1 MPGRRAAGERAA
13 GRAQATRAT
22 LLAAARDVF
31 AAGGFAD
38 ANITDVVAKA
48 GASVGSLYHH
58 FGGKADLYLALFDDY
73 QASQEHRAAEAVRA
87 ARLDGETDTMQLFL
101 VGATAYL
108 RGCWEERELARVFL
122 DGGGPPGFELIARRR
137 YREWVRVNA
146 ALLNTED
153 QPLGE
158 TLVVVLTS
166 VVAEAGREVAVQ
178 ETEDGGDAPR
188 GGVRRAARPG
198 RHRLSHPTGCGSPGP
213 RWTTSS
219 VGRRR
224 GPQVAPRR
232 VRVGV
237 AEADDADDVM
247 VVGYAERS
255 AELRDDLRL
264 HPDEQRAEALV
275 DRLQQ
280 HQQRDHAGVD
290 VPERHRPARL
300 VAVGPALVL
309 AGRSGRGR
317 PACTTTS
324 RRSPVRA

>member
-1 MPGRRAAGERAA
+1 MPGRRTTVERQG

-73 QASQEHRAAEAVRA
+73 QLNQEHRAAEAVRS
-87 ARLDGETDTMQLFL
+87 ARLQGTTDTLQLFL

-108 RGCWEERELARVFL
+108 RGCWEQRELARVFL

-137 YREWVRVNA
+137 YREWVRVNT
-146 ALLNTED
+146 ALLNTDD

-178 ETEDGGDAPR
+178 ETEE
-188 GGVRRAARPG
+188 AAM
-198 RHRLSHPTGCGSPGP
+198 RLAEEF
-213 RWTTSS
+213 
-219 VGRRR
+219 V
-224 GPQVAPRR
+224 QLLA
-232 VRVGV
+232 RVGT
-237 AEADDADDVM
+237 
-247 VVGYAERS
+247 G
-255 AELRDDLRL
+255 
-264 HPDEQRAEALV
+264 
-275 DRLQQ
+275 
-280 HQQRDHAGVD
+280 
-290 VPERHRPARL
+290 
-300 VAVGPALVL
+300 
-309 AGRSGRGR
+309 
-317 PACTTTS
+317 
-324 RRSPVRA
+324 

>member
-1 MPGRRAAGERAA
+1 VSNRRTSGERAG
-13 GRAQATRAT
+13 GRAQETRAT

-73 QASQEHRAAEAVRA
+73 QASQEQRAADAVRT
-87 ARLDGETDTMQLFL
+87 ARLQGVTDTLDLFL

-108 RGCWEERELARVFL
+108 RGCWEQRELARVFL

-178 ETEDGGDAPR
+178 DTEESAMR
-188 GGVRRAARPG
+188 LAAEFVELLG
-198 RHRLSHPTGCGSPGP
+198 R
-213 RWTTSS
+213 
-219 VGRRR
+219 VGRK
-224 GPQVAPRR
+224 
-232 VRVGV
+232 
-237 AEADDADDVM
+237 
-247 VVGYAERS
+247 
-255 AELRDDLRL
+255 
-264 HPDEQRAEALV
+264 
-275 DRLQQ
+275 
-280 HQQRDHAGVD
+280 
-290 VPERHRPARL
+290 
-300 VAVGPALVL
+300 
-309 AGRSGRGR
+309 
-317 PACTTTS
+317 
-324 RRSPVRA
+324 